1 MIWLIGN
8 QGMLGKE
15 LSDVLS
21 KNNIEFTG
29 TDCEIDITSFQ
40 ALEAFTHGKKIE
52 WIINCAAYTAV
63 DKAEDE
69 IELCTLLNVQGPE
82 NIARIAQKI
91 GASLIHISTDYV
103 FDGRATSPYSETD
116 TLNPTGI
123 YGKTKAEGEK
133 KIRSILDNH
142 IIIRTAWLYGKHG
155 QNFVSTMLQLM
166 RENDALSIVSDQIG
180 SPTWAKDLAKAIFA
194 ILSSQNAPKGIYH
207 YSGLEETSWYDFA
220 HEIYALGTK
229 TGFLKKEVAIKK
241 ILTKDYPTK
250 AKRPLY
256 SYLDKDKI
264 QKTFALHI
272 PSWKQSLED
281 FFKEFIQNENI

>member
-29 TDCEIDITSFQ
+29 TDREIDITSFQ

-123 YGKTKAEGEK
+123 YGKTKAEGEE
-133 KIRSILDNH
+133 KIRSVLDNH

-155 QNFVSTMLQLM
+155 QNFVYTMLRLM
-166 RENDALSIVSDQIG
+166 
-180 SPTWAKDLAKAIFA
+180 
-194 ILSSQNAPKGIYH
+194 
-207 YSGLEETSWYDFA
+207 
-220 HEIYALGTK
+220 
-229 TGFLKKEVAIKK
+229 KEK
-241 ILTKDYPTK
+241 
-250 AKRPLY
+250 
-256 SYLDKDKI
+256 
-264 QKTFALHI
+264 
-272 PSWKQSLED
+272 
-281 FFKEFIQNENI
+281 

>member
-29 TDCEIDITSFQ
+29 TDCEIDITSFK

-82 NIARIAQKI
+82 NIARIAKKT

-123 YGKTKAEGEK
+123 YGKTKAEGEE
-133 KIRSILDNH
+133 KIRSVLDNH

-155 QNFVSTMLQLM
+155 QNFVYTMLRLM
-166 RENDALSIVSDQIG
+166 KEKESLGVVGDQYG
-180 SPTWAKDLAKAIFA
+180 SPTWTGDLAELIKR
-194 ILSSQNAPKGIYH
+194 ILTEPKIQYGTYH
-207 YSGLEETSWYDFA
+207 FTNENSCSWYEFA
-220 HEIYALGTK
+220 LEIQDLG
-229 TGFLKKEVAIKK
+229 LKYDLLEKK
-241 ILTKDYPTK
+241 IPIKNLTTSEYPTK
-250 AKRPLY
+250 AKRPAY
-256 SYLDKDKI
+256 SVLSKEKA
-264 QKTFALHI
+264 KNTFSLII
-272 PSWKQSLED
+272 PTWKESLEN
-281 FFKEFIQNENI
+281 FIKEITNDK

>member
-103 FDGRATSPYSETD
+103 FDGTATIPYSETD

-123 YGKTKAEGEK
+123 YGKTKAEGEE
-133 KIRSILDNH
+133 KIRSVLDNH

-155 QNFVSTMLQLM
+155 QNFVYTMLRLM
-166 RENDALSIVSDQIG
+166 KEKESLGVVGDQYG
-180 SPTWAKDLAKAIFA
+180 SPTWTGDLAEFIKR
-194 ILSSQNAPKGIYH
+194 ILVESEIQYGSYH
-207 YSGLEETSWYDFA
+207 FTNEDSCSWYEFA
-220 HEIYALGTK
+220 LEIQDLG
-229 TGFLKKEVAIKK
+229 LKHGLLEKK
-241 ILTKDYPTK
+241 IPIKNLTTSEYPTK
-250 AKRPLY
+250 AKRPAY
-256 SYLDKDKI
+256 SVLSKEKA
-264 QKTFALHI
+264 KNTFSLII
-272 PSWKQSLED
+272 PTWKESLEN
-281 FFKEFIQNENI
+281 FIKEIANEK